1 MDDKT
6 YKILV
11 VLLCELYQRELRV
24 KYVLDKAAETPSN
37 TMTISMILDII
48 RDVVAGENEQDIIE
62 KFCNKPFLDG
72 MVNGKTLD
80 QIIFFDA
87 AMEINTMCGYTAI
100 TTDGSADPELNLKA
114 VLDKEKSGPGLSE
127 ILDSDKGKE

>member
-11 VLLCELYQRELRV
+11 VLLYDLYQRELRV
-24 KYVLDKAAETPSN
+24 KYILDKAAKTALN

-48 RDVVAGENEQDIIE
+48 RDVVTGENEQDIIE
-62 KFCNKPFLDG
+62 KFCDKPFMDG
-72 MVNGKTLD
+72 MIDGKTLD

-100 TTDGSADPELNLKA
+100 TTDGSADPEFNLRA
-114 VLDKEKSGPGLSE
+114 VLDKEKCRETESYKTKME
-127 ILDSDKGKE
+127 VDND